1 MSNDNE
7 LIDLF
12 YNLKLDNFIAIDLET
27 TGLDHKNDKITEISA
42 CRFVRGE
49 FLEEF
54 TTLVNPETPI
64 PKEIITLTG
73 ITNQMVID
81 SPLIADVIPDLI
93 NFIDD
98 TPLVGHNIDF
108 DYNFIKN
115 HYKIKICIRL

>member
-1 MSNDNE
+1 M
-7 LIDLF
+7 
-12 YNLKLDNFIAIDLET
+12 
-27 TGLDHKNDKITEISA
+27 
-42 CRFVRGE
+42 
-49 FLEEF
+49 EEF
-54 TTLVNPETPI
+54 TTLVNPEIPV

-93 NFIDD
+93 NFVGN

-115 HYKIKICIRL
+115 NALGTDLSLKELPLYDTLSLAR